1 MGKNDVTQGQVSRTG
16 APPDQKSIKNAEE
29 LTYLSANIGWRSR
42 GGCLKSKYYS
52 STKELPKGRTTA
64 LTLLHN
70 QGWRKINCDSD
81 TSGLYYKH
89 SMIVNYASSIINKLK
104 ALHNDNARVVI
115 YYRHVQ
121 ATGPF

>member
-1 MGKNDVTQGQVSRTG
+1 M
-16 APPDQKSIKNAEE
+16 
-29 LTYLSANIGWRSR
+29 
-42 GGCLKSKYYS
+42 
-52 STKELPKGRTTA
+52 KELSKGRTTA

-70 QGWRKINCDSD
+70 QGWRKKYCDSD

-121 ATGPF
+121 ATGPFEPQKIARDKHPDFFSPSFLGVGFKK